1 MIRKINEAEFD
12 TATKSGVVLID
23 FYADWCGPCRTLSDV
38 LSGVDSK
45 VGNRVSILKVDVD
58 KERTLARRFGVSG
71 IPKIL
76 IMKDGQVVNTM
87 VGLHTEADLIN
98 AIDSA

>member
-1 MIRKINEAEFD
+1 MIRKINEAEFAA
-12 TATKSGVVLID
+12 ATKSGVVLID
-23 FYADWCGPCRTLSDV
+23 FYADWCGPCRTLAEI
-38 LSGVDSK
+38 LSNVDSK
-45 VGNRVSILKVDVD
+45 VGDRVNILKVDVD
-58 KERTLARRFGVSG
+58 RERGLARRFGVSG

-87 VGLHTEADLIN
+87 VGIRSEADLIS